1 MLFKRKKE
9 EIFEETNDVLIVFD
23 NENKTSDIQRITDI
37 DGESVTVVGMYKV
50 PIEDCEITNGVDGR
64 NFFYRAPAQS
74 VTETKRL
81 AKLEKNLVLTQITN
95 YKPPIDNSGADFT
108 KIALVGI
115 IVLMII
121 VLGISSC
128 SG

>member
-1 MLFKRKKE
+1 MLFRRKKE

-23 NENKTSDIQRITDI
+23 DENKTSDIQRITDI

-50 PIEDCEITNGVDGR
+50 PLADCEVTNGAEGR

-74 VTETKRL
+74 ITETKRL
-81 AKLEKNLVLTQITN
+81 AQLERNLVLTQITQ
-95 YKPPIDNSGADFT
+95 YKSPVDTGGADFT